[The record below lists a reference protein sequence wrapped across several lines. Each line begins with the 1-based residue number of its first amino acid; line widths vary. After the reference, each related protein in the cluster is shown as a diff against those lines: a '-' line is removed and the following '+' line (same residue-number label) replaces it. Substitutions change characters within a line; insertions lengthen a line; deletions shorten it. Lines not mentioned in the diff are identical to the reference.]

1 MGFLAGSQESAECE
15 RARRGI
21 LHQPGEVRSSPGSRR
36 PGEGRAARL
45 LPSPSRSGESLGV
58 YGRCPPPVWGL
69 QEDEGSAL
77 CLDAVCWGWA
87 RSVSLV
93 AVLNGRGAPLS
104 LRSLAGHTCPR
115 GCEGHRDAAWVTPST
130 LSQSQRWG
138 PARSSPCQGRVAV
151 CHGRVMPRVVVGR
164 CRAPW
169 RGDAAWLCAVARSG
183 RRATA
188 FSCWGPV
195 WGATPQGHVRTHC
208 HGAVPLESL

>member
-45 LPSPSRSGESLGV
+45 PPSLSCSGESLGEN
-58 YGRCPPPVWGL
+58 GRCPASVWGL
-69 QEDEGSAL
+69 QGEEGSAL

-87 RSVSLV
+87 RSVCLV

-104 LRSLAGHTCPR
+104 LWSPARHTCPHS
-115 GCEGHRDAAWVTPST
+115 CEGHRDATWVPPST

-138 PARSSPCQGRVAV
+138 PARGSPCQGCVAV
-151 CHGRVMPRVVVGR
+151 CHGRVMP
-164 CRAPW
+164 
-169 RGDAAWLCAVARSG
+169 CAVAG
-183 RRATA
+183 
-188 FSCWGPV
+188 
-195 WGATPQGHVRTHC
+195 
-208 HGAVPLESL
+208 